1 MTEQEFIKKLPTID
15 NYYAIFCDYTK
26 MPYAECDEVTY
37 DDKAFIFLNEADAKT
52 FVDSYKEDKMLL
64 SVRVFTRS
72 QILGYLSS
80 LIMDGINMVS
90 FRGEEEYNIQLDKII
105 KKKEPDGNGPQPV
118 ENPTLKISMMY
129 FMQAVRTAETNEEK
143 MIVRQFEEEMMVNI
157 ARARYLVPS
166 KEIGEEDEEGNKKV
180 AFLQVKSNN
189 GEVFIPAFTDIN
201 EFTAFSSQEGTTKF
215 MILDFDKIKT
225 VKMPGLNGFIINPGT
240 IGVLLNEQHINASDQ
255 RFCQNISE

>member
-1 MTEQEFIKKLPTID
+1 
-15 NYYAIFCDYTK
+15 
-26 MPYAECDEVTY
+26 
-37 DDKAFIFLNEADAKT
+37 
-52 FVDSYKEDKMLL
+52 
-64 SVRVFTRS
+64 
-72 QILGYLSS
+72 
-80 LIMDGINMVS
+80 
-90 FRGEEEYNIQLDKII
+90 
-105 KKKEPDGNGPQPV
+105 
-118 ENPTLKISMMY
+118 
-129 FMQAVRTAETNEEK
+129 MQAVRTAETNEEK

-240 IGVLLNEQHINASDQ
+240 IGVLLNEQHINAIDQ